1 MVVRHDPSGTYVS
14 EALNGA
20 MQHSTRDEHTTLT
33 PPFFPSI
40 DDSLLVRPFA

>member
-14 EALNGA
+14 EAWNGA

-33 PPFFPSI
+33 LPFFPFV